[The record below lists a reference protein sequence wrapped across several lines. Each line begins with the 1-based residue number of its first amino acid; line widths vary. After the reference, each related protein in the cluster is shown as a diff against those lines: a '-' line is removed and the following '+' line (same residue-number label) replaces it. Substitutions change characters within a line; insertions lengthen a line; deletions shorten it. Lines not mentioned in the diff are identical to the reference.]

1 MTGSGFVRY
10 RKVGR
15 IERTKDGGLAVTFA
29 GTFGGEE
36 RLDITATAA
45 RDLLRHRAGADL
57 QEIRPGCAPVKA
69 GKAYRSRS
77 GGALILTAATVN
89 GQMMTPWTALQKVAS
104 GITSY
109 AVLSVQEIVPFQMAP
124 ARALEV

>member
-1 MTGSGFVRY
+1 MTGSGFIRY

-15 IERTKDGGLAVTFA
+15 IERGRDGGLAVTFA

-36 RLDITATAA
+36 HLAVTPTATQ
-45 RDLLRHRAGADL
+45 DLLRHRAGADL
-57 QEIRPGCAPVKA
+57 LQVQPGCTPVKA

-77 GGALILTAATVN
+77 GKALIITASTVN

>member
-1 MTGSGFVRY
+1 MTGDFIHY

-15 IERTKDGGLAVTFA
+15 IERTPDGGLAVTFA

-36 RLDITATAA
+36 HLAVTATAA

-57 QEIRPGCAPVKA
+57 LQVQPGCAPVKA

-89 GQMMTPWTALQKVAS
+89 DTMMCPWTALQKVAS
-104 GITSY
+104 GLTRY
-109 AVLSVQEIVPFQMAP
+109 AVLSVQVVVPFQTAP
-124 ARALEV
+124 ARVLEV

>member
-1 MTGSGFVRY
+1 MTGNFIHY

-36 RLDITATAA
+36 RLTVTPTAA

-57 QEIRPGCAPVKA
+57 LQVQPGCTPVKA

-77 GGALILTAATVN
+77 GKALIITASTVN

-104 GITSY
+104 GITGY
-109 AVLSVQEIVPFQMAP
+109 AFLSIQEV
-124 ARALEV
+124 

>member
-15 IERTKDGGLAVTFA
+15 IERTPDGGLAVTFA

-36 RLDITATAA
+36 HLAVTPTAA

-57 QEIRPGCAPVKA
+57 LQVQPGCAPVKA

-89 GQMMTPWTALQKVAS
+89 DTMMCPWTALQKVAS
-104 GITSY
+104 GLTGY
-109 AVLSVQEIVPFQMAP
+109 AFLSIQEV
-124 ARALEV
+124 